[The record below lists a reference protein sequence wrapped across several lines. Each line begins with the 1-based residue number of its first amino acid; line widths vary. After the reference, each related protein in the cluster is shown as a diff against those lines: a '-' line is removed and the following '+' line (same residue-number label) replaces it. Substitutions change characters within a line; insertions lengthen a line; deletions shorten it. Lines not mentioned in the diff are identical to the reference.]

1 LIKNYIQIESNLES
15 TDIVITAEGCIDYQT
30 PNGKVPA
37 EVARIAKNHN
47 KPVIAFAG
55 TIGKGAKINYQSGI
69 DAFSSIIPEP
79 ATLEN
84 AINDADKWLEGSV
97 ESAIRY
103 IMIG

>member
-1 LIKNYIQIESNLES
+1 M
-15 TDIVITAEGCIDYQT
+15 
-30 PNGKVPA
+30 PA
-37 EVARIAKNHN
+37 EVSTITKNRN

-69 DAFSSIIPEP
+69 DALLLVLYLTP

-103 IMIG
+103 IMIGMNLFKARRTTKA